1 VGAAQ
6 KRFDRLVKSVWG
18 PALRQA
24 GFKGSGKVFVL
35 PDDRDWAMVGL
46 QTSSASTGDESK
58 FTINLLVV
66 GKNAWQEARE
76 QRPWYSTK
84 PSPNTVALC
93 RYQQRAG
100 FLTHGRDQWWR
111 LAGDGSNEG
120 QIRDEILDVLIRHV
134 VPKLK
139 IEMANQQPGPR
150 GMLDGQT

>member
-1 VGAAQ
+1 MGAAQ
-6 KRFDRLVKSVWG
+6 RFDRLVKSVWG

-24 GFKGSGKVFVL
+24 GFKGSGKAFVL
-35 PDDRDWAMVGL
+35 PDARDWAMVGL
-46 QTSSASTGDESK
+46 PTSSASTGDECK

-66 GKNAWQEARE
+66 GKSAWHEARE
-76 QRPWYSTK
+76 QRPWYSIK

-111 LAGDGSNEG
+111 LAGDGSNEA
-120 QIRDEILDVLIRHV
+120 QIRDEILDVLSGHV

-139 IEMANQQPGPR
+139 IEMANQQAGPR
-150 GMLDGQT
+150 GMLDGRT